1 MVGTALIIRTRDT
14 LADVPFLTPMGSAMT
29 SQFFGMKVMTGWTM
43 IGTPAQPAEIGMKR
57 TPTKSQPVV
66 VAKTQNFTTNPQKS
80 EKRLDKL

>member
-43 IGTPAQPAEIGMKR
+43 TGTPAKPAEIGTKK
-57 TPTKSQPVV
+57 TSTKSQPA
-66 VAKTQNFTTNPQKS
+66 VAVRIQNFITNPQKS
-80 EKRLDKL
+80 EKRA